1 VRGGRFDT
9 LTSVP
14 PGRVT
19 YAGAVRA
26 MLIANPKATSTTLR
40 ARELLTRA
48 FAGDLEVET
57 VETGHRGHATELG
70 ALAAAKR
77 YDFVIALGGDGT
89 VNETVNGLMSHGRE
103 AADRPALAILPGGN
117 ANVLARALG
126 LPNDPLRSIAA
137 ILGALRAGHT
147 RTIGLGH
154 VSTGL
159 EDRYFTFTTGIGLDA
174 EVVRAVEEMRGGGKA
189 TNTMYVRG
197 ALRHFFS
204 GTDRRR
210 PALEVHD
217 HQGRVARG
225 LYLAFVSNASPWTY
239 LGPRPVV
246 PSPRTGFSTGL
257 DLFGMRSLGV
267 LPVLGALAQMMVPA
281 TGGPRGRHV
290 VELHDA
296 PEVTIKASR
305 PMALQVDGDYL
316 GLRDHLKFRSVPKAV
331 RVVI

>member
-1 VRGGRFDT
+1 
-9 LTSVP
+9 
-14 PGRVT
+14 
-19 YAGAVRA
+19 
-26 MLIANPKATSTTLR
+26 MLIANPKATSTTRR

-48 FAGDLEVET
+48 FAGDLDLET
-57 VETGHRGHATELG
+57 AETGHRGHAVELA

-89 VNETVNGLMSHGRE
+89 VNETVNGLMRHGRD

-126 LPNDPLRSIAA
+126 LPGDPLRSIAA
-137 ILGALRAGHT
+137 ILGALRGGRT

-174 EVVRAVEEMRGGGKA
+174 EVVHAVEQMRGGGKA
-189 TNTMYVRG
+189 TNLMYVRG
-197 ALRHFFS
+197 ALRQFFS
-204 GTDRRR
+204 GTDRRT
-210 PALEVHD
+210 PALEVRD
-217 HQGRVARG
+217 ERGRIARG

-239 LGPRPVV
+239 LGPRPIV
-246 PSPRTGFSTGL
+246 PSPRAGFSTGL
-257 DLFGMRSLGV
+257 DLFGLRSLDVMPVLGV
-267 LPVLGALAQMMVPA
+267 LAQMLIPA
-281 TGGPRGRHV
+281 TGGPRGRQV

-296 PEVTIKASR
+296 SELTVSAAR

-316 GLRDHLKFRSVPKAV
+316 GLRDHLVFRSVPKAI

>member
-1 VRGGRFDT
+1 
-9 LTSVP
+9 
-14 PGRVT
+14 
-19 YAGAVRA
+19 

-57 VETGHRGHATELG
+57 AETRHRGHATELG

-89 VNETVNGLMSHGRE
+89 VNETVNGLMAHGGS

-137 ILGALRAGHT
+137 ILGALRTGRT

-154 VSTGL
+154 VSTGV
-159 EDRYFTFTTGIGLDA
+159 EDRHFTFTTGIGLDA
-174 EVVRAVEEMRGGGKA
+174 EVVRAVEGLRGGGKA
-189 TNTMYVRG
+189 SNAMYVRG
-197 ALRHFFS
+197 ALRQFFA
-204 GTDRRR
+204 GTDRRH

-217 HQGRVARG
+217 HRGRIARG

-239 LGPRPVV
+239 LGPSPVV
-246 PSPRTGFSTGL
+246 PSPRAGFSTGL
-257 DLFGMRSLGV
+257 DLFAMRSLDV
-267 LPVLGALAQMMVPA
+267 LPVLAALAQMLVPA
-281 TGGPRGRHV
+281 SGGPRGRRV
-290 VELHDA
+290 VELHDE
-296 PEVTIKASR
+296 PELTVKASR

-316 GLRDHLKFRSVPKAV
+316 GLRDHLVFRSVPKAI

>member
-1 VRGGRFDT
+1 
-9 LTSVP
+9 
-14 PGRVT
+14 
-19 YAGAVRA
+19 

-48 FAGDLEVET
+48 FAGDLEVDT
-57 VETGHRGHATELG
+57 IETGHRGHAAELG

-89 VNETVNGLMSHGRE
+89 VNEAVNGMMTHGAG
-103 AADRPALAILPGGN
+103 AADRPALAVLPGGN
-117 ANVLARALG
+117 ANVFARALG

-137 ILGALRAGHT
+137 ILEALRTGRT

-159 EDRYFTFTTGIGLDA
+159 EERYFTFTTGIGLDA
-174 EVVRAVEEMRGGGKA
+174 EVVRAVEEMRGNGKA

-197 ALRHFFS
+197 ALRRFFS
-204 GTDRRR
+204 GTDRRN
-210 PALEVHD
+210 PALEVRD
-217 HQGRVARG
+217 HRGRTARG
-225 LYLAFVSNASPWTY
+225 LYFAFVSNASPWTY

-246 PSPRTGFSTGL
+246 PSPRAGFSTGL
-257 DLFGMRSLGV
+257 DLFGMRSLDV
-267 LPVLGALAQMMVPA
+267 LPVLAALAQMMVPA
-281 TGGPRGRHV
+281 SGGPRGRHV
-290 VELHDA
+290 AELHDA
-296 PEVTIKASR
+296 PELTVKASR

-316 GLRDHLKFRSVPKAV
+316 GPRDHLVFRSVPKAI